1 MFLCRLGHRK
11 RFSFCVCSSRSAR
24 TAGIRC
30 PMNCLT
36 RPRRLF
42 FSTTFAADKLNFCL
56 LPFPFVSLGRA
67 ALRSHGMG
75 RVYPRHHHQHSPLV
89 GLEAGGGFE
98 KRLKMRH
105 FLSKTAQNCPFL
117 APWNFYAQLVLDCSN
132 KLLKIIYTGKSE
144 LFWVTFTLIVLKFY
158 MRNCYI

>member
-89 GLEAGGGFE
+89 GLEATS
-98 KRLKMRH
+98 KMQKGRNLGH
-105 FLSKTAQNCPFL
+105 NIAKITKISPFSAVTFFIYQNFPETNCENDFFITFTDFFVKTAIL
-117 APWNFYAQLVLDCSN
+117 VMFY
-132 KLLKIIYTGKSE
+132 
-144 LFWVTFTLIVLKFY
+144 
-158 MRNCYI
+158 